1 MAEWSFI
8 TYYCVFSML
17 ILAYLFGSLPSAV
30 WIGKRYYGIDIREH
44 GSKNAGT
51 TNMLRV
57 LGRRAAFPVFV
68 LDFFKG
74 FVAVS
79 LFSIMRYDAD
89 MSQAWLINLKILG
102 VFAAVLGHIFPIFAN
117 FKGGKGVATLVGAVT
132 GIYPQIVF
140 LSFAVWVLVFLFSH
154 YVSLASMTAGCSFP
168 LFVVIYS
175 SSEWSRIGDVSFT
188 FILFSFAMAFL
199 LLWSHRKNIERLKAG
214 TESKI
219 YIWYKPE
226 SSDSDKGS
234 QESGSSDSKT
244 E

>member
-89 MSQAWLINLKILG
+89 ISQAWLINLKILG
-102 VFAAVLGHIFPIFAN
+102 VFAAVIGHIFPIFAN

-234 QESGSSDSKT
+234 QESDSSDSKT